1 MIETMLE
8 LKLRH
13 RAEVKLLLLSQANQM
28 ITQTEAARNL
38 GMTLSGLN
46 NLVCRLNI
54 HWPVKMPGRHKSN
67 VEQLK

>member
-1 MIETMLE
+1 MIETMTE

-54 HWPVKMPGRHKSN
+54 HWPVKMQGRHKSN
-67 VEQLK
+67 VEQLQ

>member
-1 MIETMLE
+1 MIETMTE

-54 HWPVKMPGRHKSN
+54 HWPVKMQGRHKSN
-67 VEQLK
+67 VEKLQ

>member
-1 MIETMLE
+1 MIETMTE

-46 NLVCRLNI
+46 NLVCRFNI
-54 HWPVKMPGRHKSN
+54 HWPVKMQGRHKSN
-67 VEQLK
+67 VEQLQ

>member
-1 MIETMLE
+1 MIETMTE

-54 HWPVKMPGRHKSN
+54 HWPVKMQGRHKSN